1 MRSGSRGFSRAEFGT
16 EGLKIEPHFSPA
28 SAARDLTA
36 AMSGILAGLRVI
48 EGSAFVAAPLGGMT
62 LAQLGADVIRFDPI
76 GGGLDYRRWPVTHT
90 GTSLF
95 WAGLNKGKRSI
106 AVDIRSPRGQELLT
120 QLIALPGP
128 DAGIFSTNFPARG
141 WLAYDALRAHR
152 HDLIMTHLVGRRDG
166 GSEVDYTVNPALGFP
181 ALTGAIDDD
190 RPVNHVLPAWDAI
203 AGNMLA
209 VALLAAE
216 RHRARG
222 GPGQLVTLALK
233 DVGLAMLGHL
243 GMLAEVAI
251 NDVDRTRYGNDLY
264 GAFGRDFATRDGR
277 RVMVVGLTD
286 VQWRTLCAATDV
298 VDDIAVLERTCGLD
312 LALEGHRFEARD
324 AIADLLT
331 PWFAARSYAEV
342 AAALD
347 AQRVTW
353 GPYRTVREAMTL
365 DHDLSVA
372 NPMFS
377 EIDQPGVGRYLTPGS
392 PLAFGACD
400 RVPVRPAP
408 QLGQHTDEV
417 LLSLLGLSE
426 SAVGALHDAGIIAGA
441 VAGTAP

>member
-1 MRSGSRGFSRAEFGT
+1 MT
-16 EGLKIEPHFSPA
+16 
-28 SAARDLTA
+28 
-36 AMSGILAGLRVI
+36 GILAGLRVV

-76 GGGLDYRRWPVTHT
+76 GGGLDYRRWPVTRS

-141 WLAYDALRAHR
+141 WLAYDVLRAHR
-152 HDLIMTHLVGRRDG
+152 HDLIMANLVGRRDG

-181 ALTGAIDDD
+181 ALTGAVTGAAGDD

-216 RHRARG
+216 RHRSRG

-251 NDVDRTRYGNDLY
+251 NDVDRARYGNDLY
-264 GAFGRDFATRDGR
+264 GAFGRDFSTRDGR

-286 VQWRTLCAATDV
+286 VQWRTLCAATG
-298 VDDIAVLERTCGLD
+298 IAAAVAALERTHSLD
-312 LALEGHRFEARD
+312 LALEGNRFEARD

-331 PWFAARSYAEV
+331 PWFAERSYAEV

-365 DHDLSVA
+365 DDDLSVA

-377 EIDQPGVGRYLTPGS
+377 EIDQPGVGRYLAPGS

-408 QLGQHTDEV
+408 RLGEHTDEI
-417 LLSLLGLSE
+417 LLNLLGLSE
-426 SAVGALHDAGIIAGA
+426 STVGALHDAGI
-441 VAGTAP
+441 VAGDTP